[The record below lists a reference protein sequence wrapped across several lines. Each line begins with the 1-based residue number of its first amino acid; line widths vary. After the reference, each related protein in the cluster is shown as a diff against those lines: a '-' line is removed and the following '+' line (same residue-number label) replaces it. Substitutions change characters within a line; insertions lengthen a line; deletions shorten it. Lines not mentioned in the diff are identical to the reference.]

1 MLYHQPK
8 DGPWEYED
16 LREPSDVLRP
26 RDLVTVVA
34 ALAGYL
40 RRAEA
45 KAVQRHRA
53 LALALFTCFGL
64 EALPQREQV
73 EQATDGEALLVALG
87 AEERP
92 GDPLAHAWKYRRQL
106 LAMPTP
112 SAGHL
117 EGHPYWL
124 SFPSRLP
131 DLIRPLA
138 ERVSDRMLAH
148 ARAAADIVRELDR
161 VIVSLWGCPLERLDD
176 TVTLAALTAQG
187 IDFSPPRSNH
197 FDDW

>member
-26 RDLVTVVA
+26 WDLVTVVA
-34 ALAGYL
+34 ALAGHL

-45 KAVQRHRA
+45 KAAQRHRA
-53 LALALFTCFGL
+53 LALALFACFGMDGL
-64 EALPQREQV
+64 SQREQV
-73 EQATDGEALLVALG
+73 ERATDGEALLVALG
-87 AEERP
+87 AEDKV

-106 LAMPTP
+106 LAMPNP
-112 SAGHL
+112 RGHL

-131 DLIRPLA
+131 DLVRPMA

-148 ARAAADIVRELDR
+148 AQAAAEIVRDLDR
-161 VIVSLWGCPLERLDD
+161 VIVSLWGCPPERLDD
-176 TVTLAALTAQG
+176 AVTLARLASQG
-187 IDFSPPRSNH
+187 IDFEPPRSNH